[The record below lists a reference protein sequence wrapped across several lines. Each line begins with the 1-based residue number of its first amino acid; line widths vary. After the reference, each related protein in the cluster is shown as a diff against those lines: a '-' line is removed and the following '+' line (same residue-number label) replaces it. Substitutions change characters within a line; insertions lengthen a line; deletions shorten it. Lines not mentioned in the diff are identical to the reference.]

1 MKHNYLIQ
9 AWLILAMTVIFG
21 AVLAGV
27 QVAWGPIIEAN
38 KRNEALRQ
46 VPELIGEVDI
56 ADPAT
61 GETIRV
67 RALEQLTEEVTDG
80 ETVIAYRA
88 YWQRR
93 YEQTGLPTGPKVQV
107 GWVIKGSGGG
117 YADTI
122 ELLIGLDTKAQRITG
137 LYVLKQNE
145 TPGLGNKISQPKW
158 RGQFAGKSTARPL
171 RVVKGAPGADEIQAV
186 SGATIS
192 SRSVAD
198 IVNKAVEDFRAKLPQ
213 LNKQE

>member
-1 MKHNYLIQ
+1 MKNNYLLQ
-9 AWLILAMTVIFG
+9 AWLILALTIVFG
-21 AVLAGV
+21 AGIAGV

-46 VPELIGEVDI
+46 VPALIGEVDV
-56 ADPAT
+56 ADPDT
-61 GETIRV
+61 GKIIRV
-67 RALEQLTEEVTDG
+67 RALEELTEEVAEG
-80 ETVIAYRA
+80 ETVIAYKA
-88 YWQRR
+88 YWRR
-93 YEQTGLPTGPKVQV
+93 RDEQIGQLVGPKVHL

-122 ELLIGLDTKAQRITG
+122 ELLIGLDRKAERITG

-145 TPGLGNKISQPKW
+145 TPGLGNKIGQGRW

-171 RVVKGAPGADEIQAV
+171 AVVKDAPGGNEIQAV

-192 SRSVAD
+192 SESVAD
-198 IVNKAVEDFRAKLPQ
+198 IVNKAVKDFRAKLPE
-213 LNKQE
+213 LSKQE